1 MDESPVL
8 AVEPDDGEAREA
20 AFQAFI
26 WDNLRRNYIGNFV
39 HGMLGMTGFRLIN
52 APTFMPA
59 YLHLISGSNTIVG
72 LGLALQQVGGII
84 SPLVAGAKI
93 EHRLKIMP
101 AAIVLGSLGRLA
113 ILGMALSG
121 WFLKDRAQV
130 ITLLL
135 FLFLFGVFMGA
146 QRVAFTLLMS
156 KVIPINLRGRLQAW
170 RNAIGGLIAAILA
183 YVSGKYLIEANV
195 LGNGYSTT
203 FILAF
208 LLTSAGLWFLQF
220 QIREPTPPTIRE
232 PARMRDRMRDIP
244 GLIAADPAYRWFL
257 VVQMLATSA
266 RIATPFYILHV
277 GATMH
282 LDGATL
288 GLLSLAFLGADTV
301 SNIVWGYLG
310 DRSGFRL
317 VLLASIAG
325 WIAATVLLMSLHAPA
340 VIFLAFC
347 VLGAAQAGYGMASQ
361 TMILEFGHRDDLPM
375 RIGISATAEGVTATI
390 GPLLGG
396 AVADLLGYSA
406 VFGASLTLL
415 AGALVTL
422 LMAVGDRGTGV
433 RERGRFDFRFF
444 DLAHCFARP
453 RAYLLHQGAVF

>member
-1 MDESPVL
+1 MDESASL
-8 AVEPDDGEAREA
+8 AVEPEDSPDASGDAAAREE
-20 AFQAFI
+20 AFQTFI

-72 LGLALQQVGGII
+72 LGLALQQVGSII
-84 SPLVAGAKI
+84 SPLVAGAKM

-130 ITLLL
+130 VTLLL

-156 KVIPINLRGRLQAW
+156 KVIPIGLRGRLQAW
-170 RNAIGGLIAAILA
+170 RNAIGGLIAAVLA
-183 YVSGKYLIEANV
+183 YVSGKYLIETNV

-220 QIREPTPPTIRE
+220 QIREPIPPTIRE
-232 PARMRDRMRDIP
+232 PVRMRDRMRDIP

-310 DRSGFRL
+310 DRSGFHV
-317 VLLASIAG
+317 VLLLAIAG
-325 WIAATVLLMSLHAPA
+325 WIAATIALMTLDAPA
-340 VIFLAFC
+340 AVFLAFC
-347 VLGAAQAGYGMASQ
+347 GLGAASAGYGMASQ

-390 GPLLGG
+390 GPLVGG
-396 AVADLLGYSA
+396 TIADLLGYSV
-406 VFGASLTLL
+406 VFGASLGLL
-415 AGALVTL
+415 AAALLTL
-422 LMAVGDRGTGV
+422 VVAVRD
-433 RERGRFDFRFF
+433 
-444 DLAHCFARP
+444 P
-453 RAYLLHQGAVF
+453 RRKRA

>member
-1 MDESPVL
+1 MDESASL
-8 AVEPDDGEAREA
+8 AVEPKDSADASGDAAAREE
-20 AFQAFI
+20 AFQTFI
-26 WDNLRRNYIGNFV
+26 WDNLRRNYIGNFI

-72 LGLALQQVGGII
+72 LGLALQQIGGII
-84 SPLVAGAKI
+84 SPLVAGAKM

-101 AAIVLGSLGRLA
+101 AAIILGSLGRLA

-130 ITLLL
+130 ATLLL

-170 RNAIGGLIAAILA
+170 RNAIGGLIAAVLA
-183 YVSGKYLIEANV
+183 YVSGKYLIETNV

-220 QIREPTPPTIRE
+220 QIREPIPPTIRE
-232 PARMRDRMRDIP
+232 PVRMRDRMRDIP

-301 SNIVWGYLG
+301 SNIAWGYLG
-310 DRSGFRL
+310 DRSGFHV
-317 VLLASIAG
+317 VLLLAIAS
-325 WIAATVLLMSLHAPA
+325 WIAATIALMTLNAPA
-340 VIFLAFC
+340 AVFLAFC
-347 VLGAAQAGYGMASQ
+347 GLGAASAGYGMASQ

-390 GPLLGG
+390 GPLVGG
-396 AVADLLGYSA
+396 AIADLLGYSV
-406 VFGASLTLL
+406 VFGASLGLL
-415 AGALVTL
+415 AAALLTL
-422 LMAVGDRGTGV
+422 VVAVRD
-433 RERGRFDFRFF
+433 
-444 DLAHCFARP
+444 P
-453 RAYLLHQGAVF
+453 RRMRA

>member
-1 MDESPVL
+1 MDESASL
-8 AVEPDDGEAREA
+8 AVEPEDSPDASGDAAAREE
-20 AFQAFI
+20 AFQTFI

-72 LGLALQQVGGII
+72 LGLALQQIGGII
-84 SPLVAGAKI
+84 SPLVAGAKM
-93 EHRLKIMP
+93 EHRLKVMP
-101 AAIVLGSLGRLA
+101 SAIVLGSLGRLA

-121 WFLKDRAQV
+121 WFLKDRALV
-130 ITLLL
+130 VTLLM
-135 FLFLFGVFMGA
+135 FVFLFGVFMGA

-156 KVIPINLRGRLQAW
+156 KVIPIGLRGRLQAW
-170 RNAIGGLIAAILA
+170 RNAIGGLIAAVLA
-183 YVSGKYLIEANV
+183 YVSGKYLIETNV

-220 QIREPTPPTIRE
+220 QIREPIPPTIRE
-232 PARMRDRMRDIP
+232 PVRMRDRMRDIP
-244 GLIAADPAYRWFL
+244 GLIAVDPAYRWFL

-310 DRSGFRL
+310 DRSGFHV
-317 VLLASIAG
+317 VLLLAIAG
-325 WIAATVLLMSLHAPA
+325 WIAATIALMTLSTPA
-340 VIFLAFC
+340 AVFLAFC
-347 VLGAAQAGYGMASQ
+347 GLGAAAAGYGMASQ

-390 GPLLGG
+390 GPLVGG
-396 AVADLLGYSA
+396 ALADLLGYSV
-406 VFGASLTLL
+406 VFCASLGLL
-415 AGALVTL
+415 AAALLTL
-422 LMAVGDRGTGV
+422 VV
-433 RERGRFDFRFF
+433 
-444 DLAHCFARP
+444 
-453 RAYLLHQGAVF
+453 

>member
-1 MDESPVL
+1 MDESAPP
-8 AVEPDDGEAREA
+8 AVEPRPSTDASQDMAAREA
-20 AFQAFI
+20 TFQAFI

-93 EHRLKIMP
+93 EHRAKIMP

-121 WFLKDRAQV
+121 WFLRDQAQV

-156 KVIPINLRGRLQAW
+156 RVIPVGLRGRLQAW
-170 RNAIGGLIAAILA
+170 RNAVGGLIAAILA
-183 YVSGKYLIEANV
+183 YGSGKYLIDTNV

-203 FILAF
+203 FVLAF
-208 LLTSAGLWFLQF
+208 LLTSAGLWFLQH
-220 QIREPTPPTIRE
+220 QIREPAPPTIRE
-232 PARMRDRMRDIP
+232 PTRMRDRMRDIP

-277 GATMH
+277 GATMG

-288 GLLSLAFLGADTV
+288 GLLTLAFLGADTV
-301 SNIVWGYLG
+301 SNILWGYLG
-310 DRSGFRL
+310 DRSGFRI
-317 VLLASIAG
+317 VLLLSIAG
-325 WIAATVLLMSLHAPA
+325 WIAATVLLMTFNAPA
-340 VIFLAFC
+340 AIFLAFC
-347 VLGAAQAGYGMASQ
+347 ILGAAQAGYSMASQ
-361 TMILEFGHRDDLPM
+361 TMILEFGHRDDLSM
-375 RIGISATAEGVTATI
+375 RIGISATAEGVTATL
-390 GPLLGG
+390 GPLVGG
-396 AVADLLGYSA
+396 AVADLLGYSV
-406 VFGASLTLL
+406 VFGASLGLL
-415 AGALVTL
+415 AAGFVVL
-422 LMAVGDRGTGV
+422 LIAV
-433 RERGRFDFRFF
+433 REPR
-444 DLAHCFARP
+444 ARP
-453 RAYLLHQGAVF
+453 VT

>member
-1 MDESPVL
+1 MHEQLDGD
-8 AVEPDDGEAREA
+8 VEPLNTAPADEDAGAREA
-20 AFQAFI
+20 AYETFVWA
-26 WDNLRRNYIGNFV
+26 NLRRNYVGNFV

-59 YLHLISGSNTIVG
+59 YLHLISGSNTVVG
-72 LGLALQQVGGII
+72 LGLALQQIGGII
-84 SPLVAGAKI
+84 SPLVAGAKM

-101 AAIVLGSLGRLA
+101 VAIVMGSLGRLA

-130 ITLLL
+130 VTLLM
-135 FLFLFGVFMGA
+135 FLLLFGVFMGA

-170 RNAIGGLIAAILA
+170 RNAIGGLIAAVLA
-183 YVSGKYLIEANV
+183 YASGKYLIATNV

-203 FILAF
+203 FMLAF
-208 LLTSAGLWFLQF
+208 FLTSAGLWFLQH

-232 PARMRDRMRDIP
+232 PTRVRDRMRDIP

-266 RIATPFYILHV
+266 RVATPFYILHV
-277 GATMH
+277 GSTMH

-288 GLLSLAFLGADTV
+288 GLLSLAYLGADTV

-317 VLLASIAG
+317 VLLLALVG
-325 WIAATVLLMSLHAPA
+325 WIAATVLLITVSAPQA
-340 VIFLAFC
+340 VFFAFF
-347 VLGAAQAGYGMASQ
+347 VLGAAQAGYMMASQ

-375 RIGISATAEGVTATI
+375 RIGISATAEGVMGTL
-390 GPLLGG
+390 GPLIGG
-396 AVADLLGYSA
+396 TVADLLGYNI
-406 VFGASLTLL
+406 VFGASLGLL
-415 AGALVTL
+415 ATALVTL
-422 LMAVGDRGTGV
+422 LMMV
-433 RERGRFDFRFF
+433 RDPRK
-444 DLAHCFARP
+444 RP
-453 RAYLLHQGAVF
+453 A